1 MEKGKNLTNLLL
13 ISGLIAILLLGL
25 IFDLI
30 VNGLASRNAETGILS
45 ATLIWMFSLLELL
58 LMVGIVGLTWLAVSS
73 GGFNRWVS
81 LVYLV
86 VGLLVIYTN
95 PILYVSEMP
104 DSLYVVVEF
113 LIPGSMLYQAGG
125 FAAAFGLVSLFFWKS
140 EKNIIGEEPD
150 DSDENEESPTSEQL
164 QD

>member
-1 MEKGKNLTNLLL
+1 MDKGKALNNLLL
-13 ISGLIAILLLGL
+13 ISGLFGILLLGL
-25 IFDLI
+25 VFDLGI
-30 VNGLASRNAETGILS
+30 NSLATRNAETGTMS

-73 GGFNRWVS
+73 GGFSRWVS
-81 LVYLV
+81 VVYLV
-86 VGLLVIYTN
+86 VGLIVLYTN
-95 PILYVSEMP
+95 PVLYVTEMP

-140 EKNIIGEEPD
+140 AKEDSTEETELP
-150 DSDENEESPTSEQL
+150 EESV
-164 QD
+164 